1 MFGTFSKHVNIANPR
16 SHFPSISSWEV
27 PVRILSVCDF
37 APIFR
42 GKIAVGFQG
51 INQPNM
57 FIAISSEG
65 CCWNPK
71 ALRDGV

>member
-1 MFGTFSKHVNIANPR
+1 MAF
-16 SHFPSISSWEV
+16 
-27 PVRILSVCDF
+27 
-37 APIFR
+37 
-42 GKIAVGFQG
+42 AVGFQG
-51 INQPNM
+51 IYQPNM